1 MRRERKPADPSARRQ
16 WAVLNELVFPWAIP
30 ALIVILFALLYPWIM
45 RLLH

>member
-1 MRRERKPADPSARRQ
+1 MKRDRRPPDPSARRR

-30 ALIVILFALLYPWIM
+30 ALIVIAFVLLYPWIA